1 MIQDPE
7 DQYITTILSQCDLR
21 GKDILEIGCGKGR
34 ITRDLAKHA
43 RMVVATDP
51 DAASLAKAHADIR
64 ANNVEFIRA
73 PNGIPEFPA
82 GSFDVVIYTLS
93 LHHVPVMAM
102 TDSLRAA
109 ARLVGRN
116 GCIIVVEPGN
126 GGSFLEAKARFG
138 AGSGDETPAREAAIR
153 AMHALED
160 WTVGETVTFR
170 TQFRFNDDEDFLI
183 NMLPNYRQQPE
194 TFLTA
199 VRHFLD
205 QHRTGNG
212 IVLDSGRCLNILR
225 PCSTDPS

>member
-34 ITRDLAKHA
+34 MTRDLAKHA
-43 RMVVATDP
+43 RRVVATDP
-51 DAASLAKAHADIR
+51 DAAALAKARADIS
-64 ANNVEFIRA
+64 ANNVAFIRA
-73 PNGIPEFPA
+73 PNGIPEFA
-82 GSFDVVIYTLS
+82 AESFDLVIYTLS
-93 LHHVPVMAM
+93 LHHVPVAAMAN
-102 TDSLRAA
+102 SLRAA

-126 GGSFLEAKARFG
+126 GGSFLEAKVRFG

-170 TQFRFNDDEDFLI
+170 TKFRFDDDEDFFV
-183 NMLPNYRQQPE
+183 NMLPSYRQQPE

-212 IVLDSGRCLNILR
+212 IILESGRSLNILR